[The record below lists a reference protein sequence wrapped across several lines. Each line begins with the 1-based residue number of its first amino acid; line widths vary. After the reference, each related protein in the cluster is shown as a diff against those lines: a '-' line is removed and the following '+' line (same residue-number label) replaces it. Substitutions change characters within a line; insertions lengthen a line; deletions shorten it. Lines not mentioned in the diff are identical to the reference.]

1 MNKTLLPVAL
11 AGALLASGCSFIP
24 TLERPAAPVA
34 EHYSAADEQ
43 AGTTAAA
50 DIPWQ
55 QFYTDPRL
63 QQVIQLALDNN
74 RDLRVAVLNIEKAQ
88 AQYQIQRA
96 AQFPEFGVAGSASRQ
111 PSAATGRSANSYMA
125 GLSVPSWAIDFWG
138 RFRCSFGPAF

>member
-1 MNKTLLPVAL
+1 LLPVAL

-43 AGTTAAA
+43 AGATAAA

-55 QFYTDPRL
+55 QFFTDPRL
-63 QQVIQLALDNN
+63 QQVISSRWTTTATCVWPCSTSK
-74 RDLRVAVLNIEKAQ
+74 RR

-96 AQFPEFGVAGSASRQ
+96 GQFPSSVWQ
-111 PSAATGRSANSYMA
+111 AAPAPAQRHH
-125 GLSVPSWAIDFWG
+125 
-138 RFRCSFGPAF
+138 GPLCQLVHGGPFHAQLGD

>member
-1 MNKTLLPVAL
+1 
-11 AGALLASGCSFIP
+11 
-24 TLERPAAPVA
+24 VA

-43 AGTTAAA
+43 AGATAAA

-96 AQFPEFGVAGSASRQ
+96 GQFPSSVWQ
-111 PSAATGRSANSYMA
+111 AAPAPAQRHH
-125 GLSVPSWAIDFWG
+125 
-138 RFRCSFGPAF
+138 GPLCQLVHGGPFHAQLGD